1 MSANLTVRS
10 HDVCKFKNGVLESI
24 DLSKLHF
31 PDDEEPGQDIHLVKV
46 APKPTS
52 LLAPPGMAGREAVPR
67 GDLALTRVG
76 TSQLSTAVPSL
87 LPLRTFPKRKAAFS
101 PQIRPLPKAKYSAD
115 RQLDSSLLGSLLTGA
130 LGERERIKI
139 ELPFGLPR
147 FVNAATLKA
156 MLGADDGET
165 LFKKVAYRWEVCA
178 DSLEVDLK
186 DRRQVFRLGRV
197 QIYS

>member
-1 MSANLTVRS
+1 MTSNVRLP
-10 HDVCKFKNGVLESI
+10 DVCEVEDGVLKSI
-24 DLSKLHF
+24 DLSKLYF
-31 PDDEEPGQDIHLVKV
+31 PDDEEPRQEIRLVRV

-52 LLAPPGMAGREAVPR
+52 LLAPPKITRRALVPMAE
-67 GDLALTRVG
+67 LTLTRTSLPASRG
-76 TSQLSTAVPSL
+76 TPRVSL
-87 LPLRTFPKRKAAFS
+87 RPFRKAESS
-101 PQIRPLPKAKYSAD
+101 PTIRPLPSATYSVG
-115 RQLDSSLLGSLLTGA
+115 RQRDSSLLGSLLTGA

-139 ELPFGLPR
+139 ELPFGLRR